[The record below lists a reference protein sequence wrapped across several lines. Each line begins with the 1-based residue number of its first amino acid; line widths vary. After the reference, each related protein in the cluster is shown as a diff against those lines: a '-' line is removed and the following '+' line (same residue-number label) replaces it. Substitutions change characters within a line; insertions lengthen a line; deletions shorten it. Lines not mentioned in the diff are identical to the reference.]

1 MNAYFNFVSRNLRWL
16 AGGFLLCMFSS
27 FGQTFFIALSGGRIR
42 AEYGLSNGEF
52 GSLYMLATLGS
63 ALTLPMLGRIVD
75 RLSVAATAMII
86 MPGLALACVLM
97 SVSHSVVLL
106 GLTIY
111 MLRLFGQG
119 MMTHTSLTA
128 MGRWFLRYR
137 GRAVALSTL
146 GLQAGEATMP
156 VLSVILFATVGWRQS
171 WLLSA
176 AFLMLVALPIIYGLM
191 RVEREPE
198 KALPG
203 APGQAA
209 RHWTRREVLRDPYF
223 WLMLCGTLTPG
234 FIGTTIFFHQ
244 AYLLELRGWPAEA
257 FASAFMM
264 MAVMTLGC
272 AQVTGWLID
281 RFSAARVLPLFL
293 APLSLACFALAS
305 IEQSWGIFV
314 FMGLLGVS
322 QGITATVFGAIWPE
336 VYGTRHL
343 GSIRSV
349 TVALMVLSSA
359 MGPGV
364 SGLLIDAG
372 VSYLGQIFVMG
383 VYCVCIASL
392 MLWLSQRLVQ
402 RAREANDAA
411 LAAITR
417 RASQGHD
424 AELSPQRGSA
434 D

>member
-1 MNAYFNFVSRNLRWL
+1 MSPYLNFVHGNLRWL

-27 FGQTFFIALSGGRIR
+27 FGQTFFIALSGGQIR

-52 GSLYMLATLGS
+52 GGLYMLATLGS
-63 ALTLPMLGRIVD
+63 AMTLPVLGRIVD

-111 MLRLFGQG
+111 LLRLFGQG
-119 MMTHTSLTA
+119 MMTHTALTA

-137 GRAVALSTL
+137 GRAVASSTL

-156 VLSVILFATVGWRQS
+156 VLSVVLFATVGWRLS
-171 WLLSA
+171 WLASA
-176 AFLMLVALPIIYGLM
+176 VFLLVIALPAVYGLM

-198 KALPG
+198 KAQPG
-203 APGQAA
+203 TRGQAA

-264 MAVMTLGC
+264 MAAMTLAC

-281 RFSAARVLPLFL
+281 RLGAARVLPMFL

-322 QGITATVFGAIWPE
+322 QGITATLFGAIWPE

-372 VSYLGQIFVMG
+372 VSYLRQIMVMG
-383 VYCVCIASL
+383 VYCVGIATL

-402 RAREANDAA
+402 RARLADQAA
-411 LAAITR
+411 LAEAADGSR
-417 RASQGHD
+417 S
-424 AELSPQRGSA
+424 ELGSALDPQRGAA